1 MKLLKKIS
9 KSVKNHD
16 LFTHQVSLHFGTFLD
31 KDSEG
36 DTDYKTFVGGFV
48 SIFLK
53 GFLCYY
59 IYFFT
64 NQLVSNTNNTNY
76 FMD

>member
-1 MKLLKKIS
+1 MKLLKKID
-9 KSVKNHD
+9 KAIKNND
-16 LFTHQVSLHFGTFLD
+16 LFTHHVSLHFGTFLD

-36 DTDYKTFVGGFV
+36 DKDYKTFVGGLT

-59 IYFFT
+59 IYFFF
-64 NQLVSNTNNTNY
+64 N
-76 FMD
+76 

>member
-1 MKLLKKIS
+1 MKLLKKFDKAI
-9 KSVKNHD
+9 KNHD

-53 GFLCYY
+53 GFLC
-59 IYFFT
+59 
-64 NQLVSNTNNTNY
+64 
-76 FMD
+76 

>member
-1 MKLLKKIS
+1 MKLLKKIN

-64 NQLVSNTNNTNY
+64 I
-76 FMD
+76 